1 MLMCVAVF
9 VFLQIKEPFL
19 FKKFIVIVQNVRI
32 YVQVVK

>member
-19 FKKFIVIVQNVRI
+19 FKKFIAVVQNVRI
-32 YVQVVK
+32 YVQIVK